1 MISADLQVLS
11 DKAAISE
18 VLHRYAM
25 AIDLRDW
32 SLLRECFTDQMQADF
47 RSFGVRDVYQG
58 PADDWVEAIRS
69 TIAGLDVTQHLTAN
83 HSCRVDGDEARLT
96 AYLQAL
102 HRLQVER
109 GDSDYTCGGYYT
121 CELQRSGPDWRISA
135 YSLTV
140 TWDRGNRDILRQAQR
155 KSAGR

>member
-47 RSFGVRDVYQG
+47 RTFGVRDVYQ
-58 PADDWVEAIRS
+58 
-69 TIAGLDVTQHLTAN
+69 L
-83 HSCRVDGDEARLT
+83 
-96 AYLQAL
+96 
-102 HRLQVER
+102 
-109 GDSDYTCGGYYT
+109 
-121 CELQRSGPDWRISA
+121 
-135 YSLTV
+135 SL
-140 TWDRGNRDILRQAQR
+140 IHI
-155 KSAGR
+155 